1 MRGVPS
7 RRRRRAREGAHPSM
21 RDRAPAGDDAR
32 IGRIRA
38 RDASSIRW
46 IRAWAQGHPAHPGS
60 GLVRAAVSPTPYRVD
75 RSRAARVMDQQ
86 GLSLACDKLHHIVKR
101 NRKEMDEPGHIPV
114 QGEGET
120 LLLQG
125 IQIHG
130 GRSAVRRAIL
140 AGRQGVNI
148 VNRYRVLIVD
158 DDAMAR
164 EILKRIL
171 EHAGYEVMTAGSGP
185 EALRK
190 LHDGIPHLVVVD
202 LMMPDMDGFEL
213 CRRIKSHLDVPIMIL
228 SAVAALESKVE
239 GLQMYA
245 EDYIVKPFEKEELV
259 ARIQRVLRRFGE
271 SAGVEQ
277 PEVVID
283 PDLQINFVQHWARVR
298 GKQLTLTP
306 TESKLLFLL
315 VRNAGRV
322 VTNETLL
329 AKAWDG
335 DEEAYE
341 EGLRV
346 HISRLRAKIEPQP
359 NKPTYI
365 HTKRGVGYRFNGK
378 VTSSQGPEL
387 ALAG

>member
-1 MRGVPS
+1 M
-7 RRRRRAREGAHPSM
+7 
-21 RDRAPAGDDAR
+21 
-32 IGRIRA
+32 
-38 RDASSIRW
+38 
-46 IRAWAQGHPAHPGS
+46 
-60 GLVRAAVSPTPYRVD
+60 
-75 RSRAARVMDQQ
+75 
-86 GLSLACDKLHHIVKR
+86 
-101 NRKEMDEPGHIPV
+101 NDEGHISLPA
-114 QGEGET
+114 
-120 LLLQG
+120 LQSDLSQQPQV
-125 IQIHG
+125 QIHG
-130 GRSAVRRAIL
+130 GRSAARRAMA
-140 AGRQGVNI
+140 AGREGLNI
-148 VNRYRVLIVD
+148 VNRYRILIVD

-190 LHDGIPHLVVVD
+190 LHEGIPHLVVVD
-202 LMMPDMDGFEL
+202 LMMPEMDGFEL
-213 CRRIKSHLDVPIMIL
+213 CRRIKSHLDVPIVIL
-228 SAVAALESKVE
+228 SAVAAIESKVE

-259 ARIQRVLRRFGE
+259 ARVQRVLRRYGE

-283 PDLQINFVQHWARVR
+283 QELQINFVQHWARVK
-298 GKQLTLTP
+298 GQQVTLTP

-329 AKAWDG
+329 AKAWAG

-346 HISRLRAKIEPQP
+346 HISRLRSKIESNPS
-359 NKPTYI
+359 KPVYI
-365 HTKRGVGYRFNGK
+365 QTKRGVGYRFSAK
-378 VTSSQGPEL
+378 VNYPAGQEPM

>member
-1 MRGVPS
+1 M
-7 RRRRRAREGAHPSM
+7 
-21 RDRAPAGDDAR
+21 PAD
-32 IGRIRA
+32 
-38 RDASSIRW
+38 
-46 IRAWAQGHPAHPGS
+46 
-60 GLVRAAVSPTPYRVD
+60 
-75 RSRAARVMDQQ
+75 
-86 GLSLACDKLHHIVKR
+86 
-101 NRKEMDEPGHIPV
+101 GHISSPAV
-114 QGEGET
+114 HSDLSQ
-120 LLLQG
+120 QSQV
-125 IQIHG
+125 QIHG
-130 GRSAVRRAIL
+130 GRSAARRAIA
-140 AGRQGVNI
+140 AGREGLNI
-148 VNRYRVLIVD
+148 VNRYRILIVD

-171 EHAGYEVMTAGSGP
+171 EHAGYEVMSAGSGP

-190 LHDGIPHLVVVD
+190 LHEGIPHLVVVD
-202 LMMPDMDGFEL
+202 LMMPEMDGFEL
-213 CRRIKSHLDVPIMIL
+213 CRRIKSHLDVPIVIL
-228 SAVAALESKVE
+228 SAVAAVESKVE

-259 ARIQRVLRRFGE
+259 ARVQRVLRRYGE

-283 PDLQINFVQHWARVR
+283 QDLQINFVQHWARVK
-298 GKQLTLTP
+298 GHQVTLTP

-329 AKAWDG
+329 AKAWAG

-346 HISRLRAKIEPQP
+346 HISRLRSKIEP
-359 NKPTYI
+359 NAGKPTYI
-365 HTKRGVGYRFNGK
+365 QTKRGVGYRFTPK
-378 VTSSQGPEL
+378 VNYPAGQEPL

>member
-1 MRGVPS
+1 MNDES
-7 RRRRRAREGAHPSM
+7 HISL
-21 RDRAPAGDDAR
+21 PALQSDL
-32 IGRIRA
+32 
-38 RDASSIRW
+38 S
-46 IRAWAQGHPAHPGS
+46 
-60 GLVRAAVSPTPYRVD
+60 
-75 RSRAARVMDQQ
+75 QQ
-86 GLSLACDKLHHIVKR
+86 PQV
-101 NRKEMDEPGHIPV
+101 
-114 QGEGET
+114 
-120 LLLQG
+120 
-125 IQIHG
+125 QIHG
-130 GRSAVRRAIL
+130 GRSAARRAMA
-140 AGRQGVNI
+140 AGIEGLNI
-148 VNRYRVLIVD
+148 VNRYRILIVD

-190 LHDGIPHLVVVD
+190 LHEGIPHLVVVD
-202 LMMPDMDGFEL
+202 LMMPEMDGFEL
-213 CRRIKSHLDVPIMIL
+213 CRRIKSHLDVPIVIL
-228 SAVAALESKVE
+228 SAVAAIESKVE

-259 ARIQRVLRRFGE
+259 ARVQRVLRRYGE

-283 PDLQINFVQHWARVR
+283 QELQINFVQHWARVK
-298 GKQLTLTP
+298 GQQVTLTP

-329 AKAWDG
+329 AKAWAG

-346 HISRLRAKIEPQP
+346 HISRLRSKIEANPS
-359 NKPTYI
+359 KPVYI
-365 HTKRGVGYRFNGK
+365 QTKRGVGYRFSAK
-378 VTSSQGPEL
+378 VNYPAGQEPM

>member
-1 MRGVPS
+1 MQ
-7 RRRRRAREGAHPSM
+7 
-21 RDRAPAGDDAR
+21 GD
-32 IGRIRA
+32 
-38 RDASSIRW
+38 
-46 IRAWAQGHPAHPGS
+46 
-60 GLVRAAVSPTPYRVD
+60 
-75 RSRAARVMDQQ
+75 
-86 GLSLACDKLHHIVKR
+86 
-101 NRKEMDEPGHIPV
+101 GHISSPDV
-114 QGEGET
+114 QSD
-120 LLLQG
+120 LSQQPQV
-125 IQIHG
+125 QIHG
-130 GRSAVRRAIL
+130 GRSAARRAIA
-140 AGRQGVNI
+140 AGREGSDI
-148 VNRYRVLIVD
+148 VNRYRILIVD

-190 LHDGIPHLVVVD
+190 LHEGIPHLVVVD
-202 LMMPDMDGFEL
+202 LMMPEMDGFEL
-213 CRRIKSHLDVPIMIL
+213 CRRIKSHLDVPIVIL
-228 SAVAALESKVE
+228 SAVAAVESKVE

-259 ARIQRVLRRFGE
+259 ARVQRVLRRYGE

-283 PDLQINFVQHWARVR
+283 QELQINFVQHWARVK
-298 GKQLTLTP
+298 GQQVTLTP

-329 AKAWDG
+329 AKAWAG

-346 HISRLRAKIEPQP
+346 HISRLRSKIEPNP
-359 NKPTYI
+359 GKPIYI
-365 HTKRGVGYRFNGK
+365 QTKRGVGYRFAAK
-378 VTSSQGPEL
+378 VNYPAGQEPM

>member
-1 MRGVPS
+1 M
-7 RRRRRAREGAHPSM
+7 
-21 RDRAPAGDDAR
+21 
-32 IGRIRA
+32 
-38 RDASSIRW
+38 
-46 IRAWAQGHPAHPGS
+46 
-60 GLVRAAVSPTPYRVD
+60 
-75 RSRAARVMDQQ
+75 
-86 GLSLACDKLHHIVKR
+86 
-101 NRKEMDEPGHIPV
+101 NDEGHISLPA
-114 QGEGET
+114 
-120 LLLQG
+120 LQSDLSQQPQV
-125 IQIHG
+125 QIHG
-130 GRSAVRRAIL
+130 GRSAARRAMA
-140 AGRQGVNI
+140 AGREGLTI
-148 VNRYRVLIVD
+148 VNRYRILIVD

-190 LHDGIPHLVVVD
+190 LHEGIPHLVVVD
-202 LMMPDMDGFEL
+202 LMMPEMDGFEL
-213 CRRIKSHLDVPIMIL
+213 CRRIKSHLDVPIVIL
-228 SAVAALESKVE
+228 SAVAAIESKVE

-259 ARIQRVLRRFGE
+259 ARVQRVLRRYGE

-283 PDLQINFVQHWARVR
+283 QDLQINFVQHWARVK
-298 GKQLTLTP
+298 GQQVTLTP

-329 AKAWDG
+329 AKAWAG

-346 HISRLRAKIEPQP
+346 HISRLRSKIESNPS
-359 NKPTYI
+359 KPVYI
-365 HTKRGVGYRFNGK
+365 QTKRGVGYRFSAK
-378 VTSSQGPEL
+378 VNYPAGQEPM

>member
-1 MRGVPS
+1 M
-7 RRRRRAREGAHPSM
+7 H
-21 RDRAPAGDDAR
+21 
-32 IGRIRA
+32 
-38 RDASSIRW
+38 
-46 IRAWAQGHPAHPGS
+46 
-60 GLVRAAVSPTPYRVD
+60 
-75 RSRAARVMDQQ
+75 
-86 GLSLACDKLHHIVKR
+86 
-101 NRKEMDEPGHIPV
+101 DEGHISLPA
-114 QGEGET
+114 
-120 LLLQG
+120 LQSDLSQQQQV
-125 IQIHG
+125 QIHG
-130 GRSAVRRAIL
+130 GRSAARRAMA
-140 AGRQGVNI
+140 AGREGFNI
-148 VNRYRVLIVD
+148 VNRYRILIVD

-190 LHDGIPHLVVVD
+190 LHEGIPHLVVVD
-202 LMMPDMDGFEL
+202 LMMPEMDGFEL
-213 CRRIKSHLDVPIMIL
+213 CRRIKSHLDVPIVIL
-228 SAVAALESKVE
+228 SAVAAIESKVE

-259 ARIQRVLRRFGE
+259 ARVQRVLRRYGE

-283 PDLQINFVQHWARVR
+283 QELQINFVQHWARVK
-298 GKQLTLTP
+298 GQQVTLTP

-329 AKAWDG
+329 AKAWAG

-346 HISRLRAKIEPQP
+346 HISRLRSKIEANPS
-359 NKPTYI
+359 KPVYI
-365 HTKRGVGYRFNGK
+365 QTKRGVGYRFSAK
-378 VTSSQGPEL
+378 VNYPAGQEPM

>member
-1 MRGVPS
+1 M
-7 RRRRRAREGAHPSM
+7 H
-21 RDRAPAGDDAR
+21 
-32 IGRIRA
+32 
-38 RDASSIRW
+38 
-46 IRAWAQGHPAHPGS
+46 
-60 GLVRAAVSPTPYRVD
+60 
-75 RSRAARVMDQQ
+75 
-86 GLSLACDKLHHIVKR
+86 
-101 NRKEMDEPGHIPV
+101 DEGHISLPA
-114 QGEGET
+114 
-120 LLLQG
+120 LQSDLSQQPQV
-125 IQIHG
+125 QIHG
-130 GRSAVRRAIL
+130 GRSAARRAMA
-140 AGRQGVNI
+140 AGREGLNI
-148 VNRYRVLIVD
+148 VNRYRILIVD

-190 LHDGIPHLVVVD
+190 LHEGIPHLVVVD
-202 LMMPDMDGFEL
+202 LMMPEMDGFEL
-213 CRRIKSHLDVPIMIL
+213 CRRIKSHLDVPIVIL
-228 SAVAALESKVE
+228 SAVAAVESKVE

-259 ARIQRVLRRFGE
+259 ARVQRVLRRYGE

-283 PDLQINFVQHWARVR
+283 QDLQINFVQHWARVK
-298 GKQLTLTP
+298 GQQVTLTP

-329 AKAWDG
+329 AKAWAG

-346 HISRLRAKIEPQP
+346 HISRLRSKIEPNASKQV
-359 NKPTYI
+359 YI
-365 HTKRGVGYRFNGK
+365 QTKRGVGYRFGAK
-378 VTSSQGPEL
+378 VNYPAGQEPM

>member
-1 MRGVPS
+1 
-7 RRRRRAREGAHPSM
+7 
-21 RDRAPAGDDAR
+21 
-32 IGRIRA
+32 
-38 RDASSIRW
+38 
-46 IRAWAQGHPAHPGS
+46 
-60 GLVRAAVSPTPYRVD
+60 
-75 RSRAARVMDQQ
+75 
-86 GLSLACDKLHHIVKR
+86 
-101 NRKEMDEPGHIPV
+101 MDELGHILLQDQATDPV
-114 QGEGET
+114 QHR
-120 LLLQG
+120 

-130 GRSAVRRAIL
+130 GRSAARRAL
-140 AGRQGVNI
+140 AAGEQGVNI
-148 VNRYRVLIVD
+148 VNRYRILIVD

-190 LHDGIPHLVVVD
+190 LHEGIPHLVVVD
-202 LMMPDMDGFEL
+202 LMMPEMDGFEL

-228 SAVAALESKVE
+228 SAVATVESKVE

-245 EDYIVKPFEKEELV
+245 EDYVVKPFEKEELI
-259 ARIQRVLRRFGE
+259 ARVQRVLRRYAE

-283 PDLQINFVQHWARVR
+283 HDLQINFVQHWGRVR
-298 GKQLTLTP
+298 GKQVTLTP

-335 DEEAYE
+335 DTQAYE

-346 HISRLRAKIEPQP
+346 HISRLRSKIEPNP
-359 NKPTYI
+359 SKPTYI
-365 HTKRGVGYRFNGK
+365 LTKRGVGYRFNAK
-378 VTSSQGPEL
+378 IVSPGPEPL

>member
-1 MRGVPS
+1 
-7 RRRRRAREGAHPSM
+7 
-21 RDRAPAGDDAR
+21 
-32 IGRIRA
+32 
-38 RDASSIRW
+38 
-46 IRAWAQGHPAHPGS
+46 
-60 GLVRAAVSPTPYRVD
+60 
-75 RSRAARVMDQQ
+75 
-86 GLSLACDKLHHIVKR
+86 
-101 NRKEMDEPGHIPV
+101 MDELGHI
-114 QGEGET
+114 
-120 LLLQG
+120 LLQDHASDLVQHR

-130 GRSAVRRAIL
+130 GRSAARRAMA

-148 VNRYRVLIVD
+148 VNRYRILIVD

-190 LHDGIPHLVVVD
+190 LHEGIPHLVVVD
-202 LMMPDMDGFEL
+202 LMMPEMDGFEL

-228 SAVAALESKVE
+228 SAVATVESKVE

-245 EDYIVKPFEKEELV
+245 EDYVVKPFEKEELI
-259 ARIQRVLRRFGE
+259 ARVQRVLRRYGE
-271 SAGVEQ
+271 AAGVEQ

-283 PDLQINFVQHWARVR
+283 QDLQINFVQHWARVR
-298 GKQLTLTP
+298 GKQVTLTP

-335 DEEAYE
+335 DTEAYE

-346 HISRLRAKIEPQP
+346 HVSRLRAKIEPNP
-359 NKPTYI
+359 SKPTYI
-365 HTKRGVGYRFNGK
+365 QTKRGVGYRFNGK
-378 VTSSQGPEL
+378 LASSPGEGQL

>member
-1 MRGVPS
+1 M
-7 RRRRRAREGAHPSM
+7 
-21 RDRAPAGDDAR
+21 
-32 IGRIRA
+32 
-38 RDASSIRW
+38 
-46 IRAWAQGHPAHPGS
+46 
-60 GLVRAAVSPTPYRVD
+60 
-75 RSRAARVMDQQ
+75 
-86 GLSLACDKLHHIVKR
+86 
-101 NRKEMDEPGHIPV
+101 NDEGHISLPQV
-114 QGEGET
+114 
-120 LLLQG
+120 
-125 IQIHG
+125 QIHG
-130 GRSAVRRAIL
+130 GRSAARRAIA
-140 AGRQGVNI
+140 AGREGFNI
-148 VNRYRVLIVD
+148 VNRYRILIVD

-190 LHDGIPHLVVVD
+190 LHEGIPHLVVVD
-202 LMMPDMDGFEL
+202 LMMPEMDGFEL
-213 CRRIKSHLDVPIMIL
+213 CRRIKSHLDVPIVIL
-228 SAVAALESKVE
+228 SAVAAIESKVE

-259 ARIQRVLRRFGE
+259 ARVQRVLRRYGE

-283 PDLQINFVQHWARVR
+283 QELQINFVQHWARVK
-298 GKQLTLTP
+298 GQQVTLTP

-329 AKAWDG
+329 AKAWAG

-346 HISRLRAKIEPQP
+346 HISRLRSKIESNPS
-359 NKPTYI
+359 KPVYI
-365 HTKRGVGYRFNGK
+365 QTKRGVGYRFSAK
-378 VTSSQGPEL
+378 VNYPAGQEPM

>member
-1 MRGVPS
+1 M
-7 RRRRRAREGAHPSM
+7 
-21 RDRAPAGDDAR
+21 
-32 IGRIRA
+32 
-38 RDASSIRW
+38 
-46 IRAWAQGHPAHPGS
+46 
-60 GLVRAAVSPTPYRVD
+60 AVDSHISSPTVQPD
-75 RSRAARVMDQQ
+75 LSQQ
-86 GLSLACDKLHHIVKR
+86 SQV
-101 NRKEMDEPGHIPV
+101 
-114 QGEGET
+114 
-120 LLLQG
+120 
-125 IQIHG
+125 QIHG
-130 GRSAVRRAIL
+130 GRSAARRAMA
-140 AGRQGVNI
+140 AGREGLNI
-148 VNRYRVLIVD
+148 VNRYRILIVD

-190 LHDGIPHLVVVD
+190 LHEGIPHLVVVD
-202 LMMPDMDGFEL
+202 LMMPEMDGFEL
-213 CRRIKSHLDVPIMIL
+213 CRRIKSHLDVPIVIL
-228 SAVAALESKVE
+228 SAVAAVESKVE

-259 ARIQRVLRRFGE
+259 ARVQRVLRRYGE

-283 PDLQINFVQHWARVR
+283 QDLQINFVQHWARVK
-298 GKQLTLTP
+298 GHQVTLTP

-329 AKAWDG
+329 AKAWAG

-346 HISRLRAKIEPQP
+346 HISRLRSKIEPNP
-359 NKPTYI
+359 GKPIYI
-365 HTKRGVGYRFNGK
+365 QTKRGVGYRFTAK
-378 VTSSQGPEL
+378 VNYPAGQEPM

>member
-1 MRGVPS
+1 MR
-7 RRRRRAREGAHPSM
+7 
-21 RDRAPAGDDAR
+21 
-32 IGRIRA
+32 
-38 RDASSIRW
+38 
-46 IRAWAQGHPAHPGS
+46 
-60 GLVRAAVSPTPYRVD
+60 
-75 RSRAARVMDQQ
+75 
-86 GLSLACDKLHHIVKR
+86 
-101 NRKEMDEPGHIPV
+101 EPGHIPLPDH
-114 QGEGET
+114 QAD
-120 LLLQG
+120 LLQQQV
-125 IQIHG
+125 QIHG
-130 GRSAVRRAIL
+130 GRSAARRAQA
-140 AGRQGVNI
+140 AGREGSDI
-148 VNRYRVLIVD
+148 VNRYRILIVD

-171 EHAGYEVMTAGSGP
+171 EHAGYEVMTAGSGV

-190 LHDGIPHLVVVD
+190 LHEGIPHLVVVD
-202 LMMPDMDGFEL
+202 LMMPEMDGFEL

-228 SAVAALESKVE
+228 SAVAAVESKVE

-259 ARIQRVLRRFGE
+259 ARVQRVLRRYGE

-283 PDLQINFVQHWARVR
+283 QDLQINFVQHWARVR
-298 GKQLTLTP
+298 GQQVTLTP

-329 AKAWDG
+329 AKAWAG

-346 HISRLRAKIEPQP
+346 HISRLRSKIEPSP
-359 NKPTYI
+359 SKPTYI
-365 HTKRGVGYRFNGK
+365 QTKRGVGYKFSAN
-378 VTSSQGPEL
+378 VTYPGGQESM

>member
-1 MRGVPS
+1 M
-7 RRRRRAREGAHPSM
+7 H
-21 RDRAPAGDDAR
+21 
-32 IGRIRA
+32 
-38 RDASSIRW
+38 
-46 IRAWAQGHPAHPGS
+46 
-60 GLVRAAVSPTPYRVD
+60 
-75 RSRAARVMDQQ
+75 
-86 GLSLACDKLHHIVKR
+86 
-101 NRKEMDEPGHIPV
+101 DEGHISLPA
-114 QGEGET
+114 
-120 LLLQG
+120 LQSDLSQQPQV
-125 IQIHG
+125 QIHG
-130 GRSAVRRAIL
+130 GRSAARRAIA
-140 AGRQGVNI
+140 AGREGLNI
-148 VNRYRVLIVD
+148 VNRYRILIVD

-190 LHDGIPHLVVVD
+190 LHEGIPHLVVVD
-202 LMMPDMDGFEL
+202 LMMPEMDGFEL
-213 CRRIKSHLDVPIMIL
+213 CRRIKSHLDVPIVIL
-228 SAVAALESKVE
+228 SAVAAVESKVE

-259 ARIQRVLRRFGE
+259 ARVQRVLRRYGE

-283 PDLQINFVQHWARVR
+283 DDLQINFVQHWARVK
-298 GKQLTLTP
+298 GQQVTLTP

-329 AKAWDG
+329 AKAWAG

-346 HISRLRAKIEPQP
+346 HISRLRSKIAP
-359 NKPTYI
+359 NPSKPVYI
-365 HTKRGVGYRFNGK
+365 QTKRGVGYRFGAK
-378 VTSSQGPEL
+378 VNYPAGQEPM

>member
-1 MRGVPS
+1 M
-7 RRRRRAREGAHPSM
+7 
-21 RDRAPAGDDAR
+21 
-32 IGRIRA
+32 
-38 RDASSIRW
+38 
-46 IRAWAQGHPAHPGS
+46 
-60 GLVRAAVSPTPYRVD
+60 
-75 RSRAARVMDQQ
+75 
-86 GLSLACDKLHHIVKR
+86 
-101 NRKEMDEPGHIPV
+101 NDEGHISLPA
-114 QGEGET
+114 
-120 LLLQG
+120 LQSDLSQQPQV
-125 IQIHG
+125 QIHG
-130 GRSAVRRAIL
+130 GRSAARRAMA
-140 AGRQGVNI
+140 AGREGLNI
-148 VNRYRVLIVD
+148 VNRYRILIVD

-190 LHDGIPHLVVVD
+190 LHEGIPHLVVVD
-202 LMMPDMDGFEL
+202 LMMPEMDGFEL
-213 CRRIKSHLDVPIMIL
+213 CRRIKSHLDVPIVIL
-228 SAVAALESKVE
+228 SAVAAIESKVE

-259 ARIQRVLRRFGE
+259 ARVQRVLRRYGE

-283 PDLQINFVQHWARVR
+283 QELQINFVQHWARVK
-298 GKQLTLTP
+298 GQQVTLTP

-329 AKAWDG
+329 AKAWAG

-346 HISRLRAKIEPQP
+346 HISRLRSKIESNPS
-359 NKPTYI
+359 KPVYI
-365 HTKRGVGYRFNGK
+365 QTKRGVGYRFSAK
-378 VTSSQGPEL
+378 VNYPAGQEPL

>member
-1 MRGVPS
+1 M
-7 RRRRRAREGAHPSM
+7 
-21 RDRAPAGDDAR
+21 
-32 IGRIRA
+32 
-38 RDASSIRW
+38 
-46 IRAWAQGHPAHPGS
+46 
-60 GLVRAAVSPTPYRVD
+60 
-75 RSRAARVMDQQ
+75 
-86 GLSLACDKLHHIVKR
+86 
-101 NRKEMDEPGHIPV
+101 NDEGHISLPA
-114 QGEGET
+114 
-120 LLLQG
+120 LQSDLSQQPQV
-125 IQIHG
+125 QIHG
-130 GRSAVRRAIL
+130 GRSAARRAMA
-140 AGRQGVNI
+140 AGREGLNI
-148 VNRYRVLIVD
+148 VNRYRILIVD

-190 LHDGIPHLVVVD
+190 LHEGIPHLVVVD
-202 LMMPDMDGFEL
+202 LMMPEMDGFEL
-213 CRRIKSHLDVPIMIL
+213 CRRIKSHLDVPIVIL
-228 SAVAALESKVE
+228 SAVAAIESKVE

-259 ARIQRVLRRFGE
+259 ARVQRVLRRYGE

-283 PDLQINFVQHWARVR
+283 QELQINFVQHWARVR
-298 GKQLTLTP
+298 GQQVTLTP

-329 AKAWDG
+329 AKAWAG

-346 HISRLRAKIEPQP
+346 HISRLRSKIESNPS
-359 NKPTYI
+359 KPVYI
-365 HTKRGVGYRFNGK
+365 QTKRGVGYRFSAK
-378 VTSSQGPEL
+378 VNYPAGQEPM

>member
-1 MRGVPS
+1 M
-7 RRRRRAREGAHPSM
+7 
-21 RDRAPAGDDAR
+21 
-32 IGRIRA
+32 
-38 RDASSIRW
+38 
-46 IRAWAQGHPAHPGS
+46 
-60 GLVRAAVSPTPYRVD
+60 
-75 RSRAARVMDQQ
+75 
-86 GLSLACDKLHHIVKR
+86 
-101 NRKEMDEPGHIPV
+101 NDEGHISLPA
-114 QGEGET
+114 
-120 LLLQG
+120 LQSDLSQQPQV
-125 IQIHG
+125 QIHG
-130 GRSAVRRAIL
+130 GRSAARRAMA
-140 AGRQGVNI
+140 AGREGLNI
-148 VNRYRVLIVD
+148 VNRYRILIVD

-190 LHDGIPHLVVVD
+190 LHEGIPHLVVVD
-202 LMMPDMDGFEL
+202 LMMPEMDGFEL
-213 CRRIKSHLDVPIMIL
+213 CRRIKSHLDVPIVIL
-228 SAVAALESKVE
+228 SAVAAIESKVE

-245 EDYIVKPFEKEELV
+245 DDYIVKPFEKEELV
-259 ARIQRVLRRFGE
+259 ARVQRVLRRYGE

-283 PDLQINFVQHWARVR
+283 QELQINFVQHWARVK
-298 GKQLTLTP
+298 GQQVTLTP

-329 AKAWDG
+329 AKAWAG

-346 HISRLRAKIEPQP
+346 HISRLRSKIESNPS
-359 NKPTYI
+359 KPTYI
-365 HTKRGVGYRFNGK
+365 QTKRGVGYRFSAK
-378 VTSSQGPEL
+378 VNYPAGQEPM

>member
-1 MRGVPS
+1 M
-7 RRRRRAREGAHPSM
+7 H
-21 RDRAPAGDDAR
+21 
-32 IGRIRA
+32 
-38 RDASSIRW
+38 
-46 IRAWAQGHPAHPGS
+46 
-60 GLVRAAVSPTPYRVD
+60 
-75 RSRAARVMDQQ
+75 
-86 GLSLACDKLHHIVKR
+86 
-101 NRKEMDEPGHIPV
+101 DEGHISLPA
-114 QGEGET
+114 
-120 LLLQG
+120 LQSDLSQQPQV
-125 IQIHG
+125 QIHG
-130 GRSAVRRAIL
+130 GRSAARRAL
-140 AGRQGVNI
+140 AAGREGLNI
-148 VNRYRVLIVD
+148 VNRYRILIVD

-190 LHDGIPHLVVVD
+190 LHEGIPHLVVVD
-202 LMMPDMDGFEL
+202 LMMPEMDGFEL
-213 CRRIKSHLDVPIMIL
+213 CRRIKSHLDVPIVIL
-228 SAVAALESKVE
+228 SAVAAVESKVE

-259 ARIQRVLRRFGE
+259 ARVQRVLRRYGE

-283 PDLQINFVQHWARVR
+283 QDLQINFVQHWARVK
-298 GKQLTLTP
+298 GQQVTLTP

-329 AKAWDG
+329 AKAWAG

-346 HISRLRAKIEPQP
+346 HISRLRSKIESNPS
-359 NKPTYI
+359 KPVYI
-365 HTKRGVGYRFNGK
+365 QTKRGVGYRFSAK
-378 VTSSQGPEL
+378 VNYPAGQEPL
-387 ALAG
+387 AMAG

>member
-1 MRGVPS
+1 M
-7 RRRRRAREGAHPSM
+7 
-21 RDRAPAGDDAR
+21 PAD
-32 IGRIRA
+32 
-38 RDASSIRW
+38 
-46 IRAWAQGHPAHPGS
+46 
-60 GLVRAAVSPTPYRVD
+60 
-75 RSRAARVMDQQ
+75 
-86 GLSLACDKLHHIVKR
+86 
-101 NRKEMDEPGHIPV
+101 GHISSPAV
-114 QGEGET
+114 HSDLSQ
-120 LLLQG
+120 QSQV
-125 IQIHG
+125 QIHG
-130 GRSAVRRAIL
+130 GRSAARRAIA
-140 AGRQGVNI
+140 AGREGLNI
-148 VNRYRVLIVD
+148 VNRYRILIVD

-171 EHAGYEVMTAGSGP
+171 EHAGYEVMSAGSGP

-190 LHDGIPHLVVVD
+190 LHEGIPHLVVVD
-202 LMMPDMDGFEL
+202 LMMPEMDGFEL
-213 CRRIKSHLDVPIMIL
+213 CRRIKSHLDVPIVIL
-228 SAVAALESKVE
+228 SAVAAVESKVE

-259 ARIQRVLRRFGE
+259 ARVQRVLRRYGE

-283 PDLQINFVQHWARVR
+283 QELQINFVQHWARVK
-298 GKQLTLTP
+298 GHQVTLTP

-329 AKAWDG
+329 AKAWAG

-346 HISRLRAKIEPQP
+346 HISRLRSKIEP
-359 NKPTYI
+359 NAGKPTYI
-365 HTKRGVGYRFNGK
+365 QTKRGVGYRFTPK
-378 VTSSQGPEL
+378 VNYPAGQEPL

>member
-1 MRGVPS
+1 M
-7 RRRRRAREGAHPSM
+7 
-21 RDRAPAGDDAR
+21 
-32 IGRIRA
+32 
-38 RDASSIRW
+38 
-46 IRAWAQGHPAHPGS
+46 
-60 GLVRAAVSPTPYRVD
+60 
-75 RSRAARVMDQQ
+75 
-86 GLSLACDKLHHIVKR
+86 
-101 NRKEMDEPGHIPV
+101 NDEGHIYLPA
-114 QGEGET
+114 
-120 LLLQG
+120 LQSDLSQQQQV
-125 IQIHG
+125 QIHG
-130 GRSAVRRAIL
+130 GRSAARRAMA
-140 AGRQGVNI
+140 AGREGFNI
-148 VNRYRVLIVD
+148 VNRYRILIVD

-190 LHDGIPHLVVVD
+190 LHEGIPHLVVVD
-202 LMMPDMDGFEL
+202 LMMPEMDGFEL
-213 CRRIKSHLDVPIMIL
+213 CRRIKSHLDVPIVIL
-228 SAVAALESKVE
+228 SAVAAVESKVE

-259 ARIQRVLRRFGE
+259 ARVQRVLRRYGE

-283 PDLQINFVQHWARVR
+283 QDLQINFVQHWARVK
-298 GKQLTLTP
+298 GQQISLTP

-329 AKAWDG
+329 AKAWAG

-346 HISRLRAKIEPQP
+346 HISRLRSKIEPDP
-359 NKPTYI
+359 SHPRHVLT
-365 HTKRGVGYRFNGK
+365 RVGVGYL
-378 VTSSQGPEL
+378 L
-387 ALAG
+387 AALPPDPVGDGR

>member
-1 MRGVPS
+1 MAAG
-7 RRRRRAREGAHPSM
+7 REG
-21 RDRAPAGDDAR
+21 
-32 IGRIRA
+32 
-38 RDASSIRW
+38 
-46 IRAWAQGHPAHPGS
+46 
-60 GLVRAAVSPTPYRVD
+60 L
-75 RSRAARVMDQQ
+75 
-86 GLSLACDKLHHIVKR
+86 
-101 NRKEMDEPGHIPV
+101 
-114 QGEGET
+114 
-120 LLLQG
+120 
-125 IQIHG
+125 
-130 GRSAVRRAIL
+130 
-140 AGRQGVNI
+140 NI
-148 VNRYRVLIVD
+148 VNRYRILIVD

-190 LHDGIPHLVVVD
+190 LHEGIPHLVVVD
-202 LMMPDMDGFEL
+202 LMMPEMDGFEL
-213 CRRIKSHLDVPIMIL
+213 CRRIKSHLDVPIVIL
-228 SAVAALESKVE
+228 SAVAAIESKVE

-259 ARIQRVLRRFGE
+259 ARVQRVLRRYGE

-283 PDLQINFVQHWARVR
+283 QELQINFVQHWARVK
-298 GKQLTLTP
+298 GQQVTLTP

-329 AKAWDG
+329 AKAWAG

-346 HISRLRAKIEPQP
+346 HISRLRSKIESNPS
-359 NKPTYI
+359 KPVYI
-365 HTKRGVGYRFNGK
+365 QTKRGVGYRFSAK
-378 VTSSQGPEL
+378 VNYP
-387 ALAG
+387 AGQEPMAMAG

>member
-1 MRGVPS
+1 M
-7 RRRRRAREGAHPSM
+7 
-21 RDRAPAGDDAR
+21 
-32 IGRIRA
+32 
-38 RDASSIRW
+38 
-46 IRAWAQGHPAHPGS
+46 
-60 GLVRAAVSPTPYRVD
+60 
-75 RSRAARVMDQQ
+75 
-86 GLSLACDKLHHIVKR
+86 
-101 NRKEMDEPGHIPV
+101 NDEGHISLPA
-114 QGEGET
+114 
-120 LLLQG
+120 LQSDLSQQPQV
-125 IQIHG
+125 QIHG
-130 GRSAVRRAIL
+130 GRSAARRAMA
-140 AGRQGVNI
+140 AGREGLNI
-148 VNRYRVLIVD
+148 VNRYRILIVD

-190 LHDGIPHLVVVD
+190 LHEGIPHLVVVD
-202 LMMPDMDGFEL
+202 LMMPEMDGFEL
-213 CRRIKSHLDVPIMIL
+213 CRRIKSHLDVPIVIL
-228 SAVAALESKVE
+228 SAVAAIESKVE

-259 ARIQRVLRRFGE
+259 ARVQRVLRRYGE

-283 PDLQINFVQHWARVR
+283 QELQINFVQHWARVK
-298 GKQLTLTP
+298 GQQVTLTP

-329 AKAWDG
+329 AKAWAG

-346 HISRLRAKIEPQP
+346 HISRLRSKIESNPS
-359 NKPTYI
+359 KPVYI
-365 HTKRGVGYRFNGK
+365 QTKRGVGYRFAAK
-378 VTSSQGPEL
+378 VNYPAGQEPL
-387 ALAG
+387 AMAG

>member
-1 MRGVPS
+1 MQDES
-7 RRRRRAREGAHPSM
+7 HISL
-21 RDRAPAGDDAR
+21 PALQSDL
-32 IGRIRA
+32 
-38 RDASSIRW
+38 S
-46 IRAWAQGHPAHPGS
+46 QP
-60 GLVRAAVSPTPYRVD
+60 
-75 RSRAARVMDQQ
+75 QQ
-86 GLSLACDKLHHIVKR
+86 V
-101 NRKEMDEPGHIPV
+101 
-114 QGEGET
+114 
-120 LLLQG
+120 
-125 IQIHG
+125 QIHG
-130 GRSAVRRAIL
+130 GRSAARRAMV
-140 AGRQGVNI
+140 AGREGLNI
-148 VNRYRVLIVD
+148 VNRYRILIVD

-190 LHDGIPHLVVVD
+190 LHEGIPHLVVVD
-202 LMMPDMDGFEL
+202 LMMPEMDGFEL
-213 CRRIKSHLDVPIMIL
+213 CRRIKSHLDVPIVIL
-228 SAVAALESKVE
+228 SAVAAVESKVE

-245 EDYIVKPFEKEELV
+245 EDYIVKPFEKDELV
-259 ARIQRVLRRFGE
+259 ARVQRVLRRYGE

-283 PDLQINFVQHWARVR
+283 PDLQINFVQHWARVK
-298 GKQLTLTP
+298 GQQVTLTP

-329 AKAWDG
+329 AKAWAG

-346 HISRLRAKIEPQP
+346 HISRLRSKIEPNP
-359 NKPTYI
+359 GKPVYI
-365 HTKRGVGYRFNGK
+365 QTKRGVGYCFGAK
-378 VTSSQGPEL
+378 VNYPAGQEPM

>member
-1 MRGVPS
+1 MN
-7 RRRRRAREGAHPSM
+7 
-21 RDRAPAGDDAR
+21 D
-32 IGRIRA
+32 
-38 RDASSIRW
+38 
-46 IRAWAQGHPAHPGS
+46 
-60 GLVRAAVSPTPYRVD
+60 
-75 RSRAARVMDQQ
+75 
-86 GLSLACDKLHHIVKR
+86 
-101 NRKEMDEPGHIPV
+101 PGHI
-114 QGEGET
+114 
-120 LLLQG
+120 LLPANHSDLSEAQV
-125 IQIHG
+125 QIHG
-130 GRSAVRRAIL
+130 GRSAARRAL
-140 AGRQGVNI
+140 AAGREGSTI
-148 VNRYRVLIVD
+148 VNRYRILIVD

-190 LHDGIPHLVVVD
+190 LHEGIPHLVVVD
-202 LMMPDMDGFEL
+202 LMMPEMDGFEL
-213 CRRIKSHLDVPIMIL
+213 CRRIKSHLDVPIVIL
-228 SAVAALESKVE
+228 SAVAAVESKVE

-259 ARIQRVLRRFGE
+259 ARVQRVLRRYGE
-271 SAGVEQ
+271 SAGVDQ

-283 PDLQINFVQHWARVR
+283 QDFQINFVQHWARVK
-298 GKQLTLTP
+298 GQQITLTP

-329 AKAWDG
+329 AKAWAG

-346 HISRLRAKIEPQP
+346 HISRLRSKIEPNP
-359 NKPTYI
+359 GKPMYI
-365 HTKRGVGYRFNGK
+365 QTKRGVGYRFAAK
-378 VTSSQGPEL
+378 VNYPAGQEPM

>member
-1 MRGVPS
+1 MNV
-7 RRRRRAREGAHPSM
+7 E
-21 RDRAPAGDDAR
+21 
-32 IGRIRA
+32 
-38 RDASSIRW
+38 
-46 IRAWAQGHPAHPGS
+46 
-60 GLVRAAVSPTPYRVD
+60 
-75 RSRAARVMDQQ
+75 
-86 GLSLACDKLHHIVKR
+86 
-101 NRKEMDEPGHIPV
+101 GHISLPA
-114 QGEGET
+114 
-120 LLLQG
+120 LQSDLSQQPQV
-125 IQIHG
+125 QIHG
-130 GRSAVRRAIL
+130 GRSAARRAMA
-140 AGRQGVNI
+140 AGREGLNI
-148 VNRYRVLIVD
+148 VNRYRILIVD

-190 LHDGIPHLVVVD
+190 LHEGIPHLVVVD
-202 LMMPDMDGFEL
+202 LMMPEMDGFEL
-213 CRRIKSHLDVPIMIL
+213 CRRIKSHLDVPIVIL
-228 SAVAALESKVE
+228 SAVAAIESKVE

-259 ARIQRVLRRFGE
+259 ARVQRVLRRYGE

-283 PDLQINFVQHWARVR
+283 QELQINFVQHWARVK
-298 GKQLTLTP
+298 GQQVTLTP

-329 AKAWDG
+329 AKAWAG

-346 HISRLRAKIEPQP
+346 HISRLRSKIETNPS
-359 NKPTYI
+359 KPVYI
-365 HTKRGVGYRFNGK
+365 QTKRGVGYKFAAK
-378 VTSSQGPEL
+378 VNYPAGQEPM

>member
-1 MRGVPS
+1 M
-7 RRRRRAREGAHPSM
+7 
-21 RDRAPAGDDAR
+21 
-32 IGRIRA
+32 
-38 RDASSIRW
+38 
-46 IRAWAQGHPAHPGS
+46 
-60 GLVRAAVSPTPYRVD
+60 
-75 RSRAARVMDQQ
+75 
-86 GLSLACDKLHHIVKR
+86 
-101 NRKEMDEPGHIPV
+101 NDEGHISLPA
-114 QGEGET
+114 
-120 LLLQG
+120 LQSDLSQQPQV
-125 IQIHG
+125 QIHG
-130 GRSAVRRAIL
+130 GRSAARRAIA
-140 AGRQGVNI
+140 AGREGLNI
-148 VNRYRVLIVD
+148 VNRYRILIVD

-190 LHDGIPHLVVVD
+190 LHEGIPHLVVVD
-202 LMMPDMDGFEL
+202 LMMPEMDGFEL
-213 CRRIKSHLDVPIMIL
+213 CRRIKSHLDVPIVIL
-228 SAVAALESKVE
+228 SAVAAIESKVE

-259 ARIQRVLRRFGE
+259 ARVQRVLRRYGE

-283 PDLQINFVQHWARVR
+283 QDLQINFVQHWARVK
-298 GKQLTLTP
+298 GHQVTLTP

-329 AKAWDG
+329 AKAWAG

-346 HISRLRAKIEPQP
+346 HISRLRSKIESNPS
-359 NKPTYI
+359 KPVYI
-365 HTKRGVGYRFNGK
+365 QTKRGVGYRFSAK
-378 VTSSQGPEL
+378 VNYPAGQEPM